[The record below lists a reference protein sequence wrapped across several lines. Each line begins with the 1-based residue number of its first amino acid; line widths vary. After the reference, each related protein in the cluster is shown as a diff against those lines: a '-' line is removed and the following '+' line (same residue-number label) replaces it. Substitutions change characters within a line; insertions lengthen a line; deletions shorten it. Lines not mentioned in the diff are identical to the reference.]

1 MARKGYAAPKGK
13 AEKDR
18 ASIRRPA
25 RRRRCKDLLNSPL
38 QSAGLT
44 LSVAAAT
51 FDRPKDNVAVTVE
64 IVGRNL
70 KFTQDKGLFTNTI
83 EVSMLPLEAR
93 GKAQQGRRSEVKL
106 NLKPQ
111 TAQVMSATAV
121 RLSPRLTL
129 PPGRYQLRVAA
140 RETAAASPDRSST
153 TSTCRTSR
161 RRSSP

>member
-1 MARKGYAAPKGK
+1 M
-13 AEKDR
+13 
-18 ASIRRPA
+18 
-25 RRRRCKDLLNSPL
+25 
-38 QSAGLT
+38 
-44 LSVAAAT
+44 
-51 FDRPKDNVAVTVE
+51 TVE

-70 KFTQDKGLFTNTI
+70 KFTQDKGLFTNTV

-121 RLSPRLTL
+121 RLAPRLTL

-140 RETAAASPDRSST
+140 QGDGRRSPGRSST
-153 TSTCRTSR
+153 T
-161 RRSSP
+161 